1 MIISLTLKICEVV
14 SFLGSVTIIVRY
26 GGSLLSEAI
35 LLGSAVSLLPLLIVL
50 HRFYRSSNGSSITAW
65 GDVCR
70 WDCIPSYQHIAL
82 VLYDPRTQ
90 IFGFDGKI
98 VVFA

>member
-1 MIISLTLKICEVV
+1 MGLYFWLSDNEDE
-14 SFLGSVTIIVRY
+14 
-26 GGSLLSEAI
+26 GGLCCQR
-35 LLGSAVSLLPLLIVL
+35 PLLIVL
-50 HRFYRSSNGSSITAW
+50 QRFYRSSNGSSITAW

-98 VVFA
+98 VALPMTGSPTKIR

>member
-1 MIISLTLKICEVV
+1 MD
-14 SFLGSVTIIVRY
+14 
-26 GGSLLSEAI
+26 
-35 LLGSAVSLLPLLIVL
+35 LPLLHGEMFV
-50 HRFYRSSNGSSITAW
+50 G
-65 GDVCR
+65 G
-70 WDCIPSYQHIAL
+70 IPSYQHIAL